1 MRPLQSLT
9 LVEHLIGFGVAAA
22 LYALSFEFVVL
33 IAQPIQQLM
42 DQTGVLYGSL
52 IFLPHGVRIL
62 IVWLY
67 GWWGALYLLPIAL
80 LTYGPGDR
88 GVALTLE
95 SIALA
100 IAGVGATVLGFV
112 VAKQL
117 GVLSYS
123 RSSNSVSWK
132 GLFFVGAIAAGF
144 NACFHWLLLPNPIS
158 GDMSVIF
165 AGDILGLTVMMIGL
179 MLTFK
184 TLRAAGQLIK

>member
-9 LVEHLIGFGVAAA
+9 LVEHLIGFGVTAA
-22 LYALSFEFVVL
+22 LYMLSFTFVVH
-33 IAQPIQQLM
+33 IAHPIQQLM
-42 DQTGVLYGSL
+42 EHTGLLYGSL

-80 LTYGPGDR
+80 LTYGPSDR
-88 GVALTLE
+88 GVTLTFD
-95 SIALA
+95 SVALA
-100 IAGVGATVLGFV
+100 IAGVGATVLGFL

-117 GVLSYS
+117 GVLSFS

-144 NACFHWLLLPNPIS
+144 NACLHWLLLPNPIS

-179 MLTFK
+179 MLAFK